1 MGPKLD
7 RTRRGAVDT
16 ASTHTHRAMPY
27 RWRGAVDPP
36 EEGEDAAN
44 AHLCR
49 PAKVAAG
56 DDVGDVVPEA
66 VPAAAAAAAVLDAG
80 VSAHA
85 GDEQGCCCHR
95 RRCAQEDGSFHRGG
109 DAWYLVPFGEN
120 VEGVI
125 SCRRRCC

>member
-16 ASTHTHRAMPY
+16 ASTHTH
-27 RWRGAVDPP
+27 
-36 EEGEDAAN
+36 
-44 AHLCR
+44 
-49 PAKVAAG
+49 